1 MDSTSTVTVMRSL
14 FVLSRRKVQQKVRQL
29 GIAHNSTYYKWEVS
43 IVFLEGSILHC
54 AIGPS
59 WLGATIV
66 TPPAKMEVGIVGKR
80 GLLSWLHKLLLVHWI
95 LQQNMLSMLLRQY
108 FA

>member
-1 MDSTSTVTVMRSL
+1 M
-14 FVLSRRKVQQKVRQL
+14 
-29 GIAHNSTYYKWEVS
+29 
-43 IVFLEGSILHC
+43 FLDGSILHC
-54 AIGPS
+54 AIGLS
-59 WLGATIV
+59 WLEATIV

-95 LQQNMLSMLLRQY
+95 LHHNMLSIHLRQY